1 MPLKKSS
8 DVPLVRLKAPVNQ
21 KHLFELIAE
30 VLHPET
36 LDLTPALVE
45 KLVTE
50 REREGETY
58 IGYGTIILH
67 LISEK
72 VMQTTVLLVKTD
84 SLLNWHSD
92 YSGEVHQINKLVV
105 LAISPHDQNGE
116 RFRPVMQKLADADS
130 INQLFEME

>member
-8 DVPLVRLKAPVNQ
+8 DVPLVSLEDPVNQ
-21 KHLFELIAE
+21 KRLFELIAK
-30 VLHPET
+30 VLQPDIP
-36 LDLTPALVE
+36 DLTPASVE

-58 IGYGTIILH
+58 IGYGTAILH

-72 VMQTTVLLVKTD
+72 IAQTMVLLVKTE
-84 SLLNWHSD
+84 SPLNWHSD
-92 YSGEVHQINKLVV
+92 YSGEVHQIDKFVV

-116 RFRPVMQKLADADS
+116 RFRPVMQKLADEDS